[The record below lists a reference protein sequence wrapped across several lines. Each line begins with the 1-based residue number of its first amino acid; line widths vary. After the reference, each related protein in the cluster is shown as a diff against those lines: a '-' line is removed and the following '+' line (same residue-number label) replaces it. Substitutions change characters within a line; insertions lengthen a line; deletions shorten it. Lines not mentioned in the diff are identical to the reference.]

1 MKLLYVFMIF
11 MTLLVLFQLRKHKV
25 QAEHFADEQFFSKYI
40 TENTKNGE
48 NLIKFCNVL
57 RNIDNQ
63 TEGIRLMKKINSNM
77 LKRGDDEIKRLMNQI
92 SELQNSDN
100 KAQIKNSNYYKFKTH
115 ENADK
120 QRKILNAVKQR
131 IVENPVT
138 NVNLK

>member
-1 MKLLYVFMIF
+1 MIF
-11 MTLLVLFQLRKHKV
+11 MILLVLFQLRKHKL
-25 QAEHFADEQFFSKYI
+25 QAEHFADNQFFSKYI
-40 TENTKNGE
+40 KENTQDGE

-92 SELQNSDN
+92 TELQNKDN
-100 KAQIKNSNYYKFKTH
+100 KEQIENSNYYKFKTH
-115 ENADK
+115 ENANK

-131 IVENPVT
+131 IVEDPVT
-138 NVNLK
+138 KVTLK

>member
-1 MKLLYVFMIF
+1 MIF
-11 MTLLVLFQLRKHKV
+11 MTLLVLFQLRKHKIR
-25 QAEHFADEQFFSKYI
+25 AEHFANDQFFTKYI
-40 TENTKNGE
+40 KENTENGE

-77 LKRGDDEIKRLMNQI
+77 LKRGDDEIKKLMNQI
-92 SELQNSDN
+92 TKLQNSDS
-100 KAQIKNSNYYKFKTH
+100 KAQIENSNYYKFKTH
-115 ENADK
+115 QNADK